1 MPIDRFELSRQV
13 GELAEYLDEQSG
25 EFGLRLANAVRAAR
39 DHSTPDAFAALM
51 DKIETQRGVY
61 SWLVP
66 GISEPL
72 TTSTAPTA
80 APRDYIVLAVDGS
93 QIEIDRDSPF
103 DAYLINV
110 GRVLI
115 RYGSGSEAVID
126 SKARTYYRPE
136 DLVLGGRSRPG
147 REQVVGSSV
156 IAARRDTAEVSALAD
171 MAEQLPEGVPALGL
185 LDGSLTQWRIAEADN
200 IADPDVRGEYLDA
213 LSRLRA
219 VAQKRDFAVASYIS
233 RPRAREV
240 VNALR
245 IAICPFE
252 TPNCGMYCRDKA
264 EGERPCDD
272 VARVRDRDVF
282 DELLQGDGE
291 RSGVFRSSAD
301 EVAGY
306 GEHLPHFFY
315 MAAEQELARVEVPE
329 WSLERI
335 NLLHGLLRDQIG
347 LGDGYPLALAE
358 AHEEAVVRADD
369 RNLFRQLL
377 EDEAFQ
383 RSAPDRTSAKSAAK
397 RQRSL

>member
-51 DKIETQRGVY
+51 DKIESQRGVY

-80 APRDYIVLAVDGS
+80 APRNYIVLAVDGS

-126 SKARTYYRPE
+126 SKARTYYKPE
-136 DLVLGGRSRPG
+136 HLVLGGRRRPG

-213 LSRLRA
+213 LSA
-219 VAQKRDFAVASYIS
+219 
-233 RPRAREV
+233 
-240 VNALR
+240 
-245 IAICPFE
+245 
-252 TPNCGMYCRDKA
+252 CGMWHSIA
-264 EGERPCDD
+264 T
-272 VARVRDRDVF
+272 
-282 DELLQGDGE
+282 
-291 RSGVFRSSAD
+291 
-301 EVAGY
+301 
-306 GEHLPHFFY
+306 LPWPHIS
-315 MAAEQELARVEVPE
+315 LA
-329 WSLERI
+329 
-335 NLLHGLLRDQIG
+335 H
-347 LGDGYPLALAE
+347 ALA
-358 AHEEAVVRADD
+358 
-369 RNLFRQLL
+369 
-377 EDEAFQ
+377 
-383 RSAPDRTSAKSAAK
+383 K
-397 RQRSL
+397 

>member
-1 MPIDRFELSRQV
+1 M
-13 GELAEYLDEQSG
+13 
-25 EFGLRLANAVRAAR
+25 
-39 DHSTPDAFAALM
+39 
-51 DKIETQRGVY
+51 
-61 SWLVP
+61 
-66 GISEPL
+66 
-72 TTSTAPTA
+72 
-80 APRDYIVLAVDGS
+80 LAVDGS

-136 DLVLGGRSRPG
+136 DLVLGGRQRPG

-171 MAEQLPEGVPALGL
+171 MAEQLPEGVPAHRAVGRL
-185 LDGSLTQWRIAEADN
+185 LDAVANSRGGQC

-219 VAQKRDFAVASYIS
+219 VAQNRDFAVASYIS

-301 EVAGY
+301 EIAGY

-335 NLLHGLLRDQIG
+335 NLLHSLLRDQIG

-369 RNLFRQLL
+369 REPIQAIAGGRGLSAIRSGSNICKVGG
-377 EDEAFQ
+377 EAPTFAMIP
-383 RSAPDRTSAKSAAK
+383 S
-397 RQRSL
+397 